1 VKVSEALIFLHI
13 PKTAGTTLNRIIEW
27 QYNPLSIFTIDPY
40 GIRATAERFKT
51 LSEARRRR
59 LKVVRGHLFY
69 GIHEFL
75 LQGASYITMLR
86 EPVARLVSTYRFI
99 LRRPLHPLHR
109 RFKVERL
116 GVEDLIRLTPNRQ
129 NLQCR
134 FIAGVGRI
142 EDVDVLTKPAEAAPR
157 GICDERL
164 LEIAKENLMRSFRV
178 VGLTERFEESLLL
191 MTTALGWK
199 ISFYEN
205 RKVSK
210 IRSPVEPRLVE
221 LIREHNRLDIEL
233 YNFAT
238 KLFEENLRKN
248 EESVRE
254 VLATLRSVPKP
265 GPFKTFCF
273 SAVGMGRFLTSKA
286 ASMI

>member
-1 VKVSEALIFLHI
+1 VKLPEALIFLHI

-254 VLATLRSVPKP
+254 ALATLRSVPKP